1 MRRWWLKLRL
11 AQKKKMVC
19 LLIIIFIEL
28 TLWIDILLGRGLQ
41 QLFRLQCK
49 AWVNQGQNIE
59 GVPYAD
65 IINKSGARYHVDPAL
80 VAAIVR
86 CESNF
91 ESRAL
96 SKAGAIGLMQICL
109 PTWRD
114 LKQGE
119 SDWQVFQ
126 SPEEE
131 RQALYQPHVNILAGT
146 KYLQMMLTYY
156 RGDVVKAV
164 AAYNAGAA
172 NVDRY
177 QGIPPYAE
185 TKRYVHHVIT
195 VWLDYR
201 GLNNET
207 VTCYRWGRRMETLG
221 LQGQGYLVI
230 VCTVWLFALDTI
242 HLFSWRY
249 KRRW

>member
-1 MRRWWLKLRL
+1 MRRWWRKLRI
-11 AQKKKMVC
+11 AQKKIVIC
-19 LLIIIFIEL
+19 VLVIIFTEL
-28 TLWIDILLGRGLQ
+28 TLWGSILLGRGLQ
-41 QLFRLQCK
+41 QIFWLQCK
-49 AWVNQGQNIE
+49 AWVKQGERIN

-65 IINKSGARYHVDPAL
+65 LINTSGARYYVDPAL
-80 VAAIVR
+80 VAAIIR

-91 ESRAL
+91 EPRAL
-96 SKAGAIGLMQICL
+96 SKAGAMGLMQICL

-119 SDWQVFQ
+119 AEWRAFQ

-131 RQALYQPHVNILAGT
+131 LQALYQPHVNIPAGT
-146 KYLQMMLTYY
+146 KYLQMMLTHY

-164 AAYNAGAA
+164 AAYNAGLA

-177 QGIPPYAE
+177 KGLPPYAE
-185 TKRYVHHVIT
+185 TRRYVHHVIT
-195 VWLDYR
+195 VWMEYR
-201 GLNNET
+201 GLKNEA

-221 LQGQGYLVI
+221 LQGQGYLLM
-230 VCTVWLFALDTI
+230 VCTGGLFALVTMR
-242 HLFSWRY
+242 LVRWRS